1 MHWAPFKGFF
11 RAFARK
17 AVKLSDSQV
26 SAHTT
31 YTCVHARGP
40 KVFDEL
46 MKVGFTTILA
56 WANLDL
62 FGSLMN
68 NFFCG
73 FPWILYLYLYIFFSI
88 FTEKIIWA
96 LKILSYGKKKQCM
109 NEWTWKVNTKGRWKT
124 RIDGAFSRTG
134 IKMFILQS
142 LIIYFIVNC

>member
-1 MHWAPFKGFF
+1 MHWPLLKDFF
-11 RAFARK
+11 GLARK

-68 NFFCG
+68 NFFVVFHEYC
-73 FPWILYLYLYIFFSI
+73 ICIFFFHFHGKNNLS
-88 FTEKIIWA
+88 TKDIISW
-96 LKILSYGKKKQCM
+96 
-109 NEWTWKVNTKGRWKT
+109 
-124 RIDGAFSRTG
+124 
-134 IKMFILQS
+134 
-142 LIIYFIVNC
+142 